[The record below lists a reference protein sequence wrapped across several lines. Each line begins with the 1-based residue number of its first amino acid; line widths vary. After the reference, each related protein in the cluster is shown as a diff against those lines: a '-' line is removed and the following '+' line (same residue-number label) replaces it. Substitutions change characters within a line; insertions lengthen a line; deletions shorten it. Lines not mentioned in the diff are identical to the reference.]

1 MYKRIRSEAILPLRL
16 KSWEE
21 TTEVPQIP
29 TVASSLPEDLKAA
42 VPSAEGAVDLIAK
55 KPDQVDGVSL
65 FQGASSGSPKQLR
78 KATLARASPRAFRL
92 SRTPFSTGP
101 PSPLL
106 YGGVRKQKKA
116 RRTDFALFVENH
128 LEVIQ
133 TPDSNDSNLPTVADA
148 DVMILETSNRPE
160 PPTLSRKRPH
170 VSEAEKKLLENYKA
184 MLAKKELENKEKEL
198 VPQKEEELLK
208 LASELNEFTLEELNA
223 TMKPTTS
230 TTHET
235 PASAP
240 TGPAN
245 LKFQPKP
252 PPPRRPQPASE
263 DTAVQPTTEEM
274 DTSPDNYVYDTYLR
288 HTLPPSPKTATATA
302 SRDPDAVP
310 IPIPF
315 GQSAP
320 YPSILDPARDGLL
333 VIPAA
338 DQEVW
343 DTYFEDPIGSDDE
356 IEHSDDEDSN
366 AEDYYTHDY
375 PEDEFEEEGMRLG
388 ERSDDDEYED
398 VEVEEFLDDYGI
410 DDG

>member
-1 MYKRIRSEAILPLRL
+1 MRL

-21 TTEVPQIP
+21 TTEVPQVP

-42 VPSAEGAVDLIAK
+42 VPSAEGAIDLNAK

-65 FQGASSGSPKQLR
+65 FQGAPSGSPKQLR

-101 PSPLL
+101 PSPLS

-128 LEVIQ
+128 PKVIQ
-133 TPDSNDSNLPTVADA
+133 TSDSNDSNLPTIADA
-148 DVMILETSNRPE
+148 DFMTRETSNRPE
-160 PPTLSRKRPH
+160 LPTSSRKRPH
-170 VSEAEKKLLENYKA
+170 VSEAEKKLLEIHKA
-184 MLAKKELENKEKEL
+184 ELAKKEQENKEKEL
-198 VPQKEEELLK
+198 VAQKEEELLK
-208 LASELNEFTLEELNA
+208 LASELNEFTLEELHA

-230 TTHET
+230 TTREA

-245 LKFQPKP
+245 LRFQPKP

-263 DTAVQPTTEEM
+263 DRTVQPTAEEM

-288 HTLPPSPKTATATA
+288 HTLPSSPTATTATA
-302 SRDPDAVP
+302 SLDPDAVP

-315 GQSAP
+315 GQPAP
-320 YPSILDPARDGLL
+320 YPSTLDPARDGLL
-333 VIPAA
+333 VIPAT

-343 DTYFEDPIGSDDE
+343 DTYFEDPVASDDE
-356 IEHSDDEDSN
+356 MEYSDDEDSN
-366 AEDYYTHDY
+366 AEEYYTHDY

-388 ERSDDDEYED
+388 EKSDDDDDEYED